1 MIEFKTLL
9 CDVCKER
16 PMKKL
21 EERSKEWIAVC
32 SECTKEKGEICLRE
46 DLKK

>member
-1 MIEFKTLL
+1 MIEFQTLL

-21 EERSKEWIAVC
+21 EEKNREWIAVC
-32 SECTKEKGEICLRE
+32 EECAKNKE
-46 DLKK
+46 